1 MCTSHA
7 IQIEEFAASLEQSFM
22 QVGKKLQGFKNQI
35 KDIKQTSGIQ
45 PKNTRC
51 RNRVFKGVSRPKKKV
66 VKKELTAAA
75 VEVEQETLKE

>member
-22 QVGKKLQGFKNQI
+22 QIGKKLQGFKNQI
-35 KDIKQTSGIQ
+35 KDIKQTNGAQ
-45 PKNTRC
+45 PKNIRY
-51 RNRVFKGVSRPKKKV
+51 RNRVFKGVTRPKKKA

-75 VEVEQETLKE
+75 VEIEQEKLKE